1 MDILG
6 LNNVNTETLLAI
18 IKLYENKRVI
28 IVGETCSGKDH
39 LKNTLL
45 ANGFDKS
52 ISYTT
57 RQSRENEKHGID
69 YFFVDEHQF
78 LTYVKNGWFYEWDNF
93 NGSSYGTTNTEWYG
107 INSLDSQSPL
117 SKVFIMT
124 PQSIEAMSK
133 EDRES
138 SLVIYLKVNQE
149 LQMERLNARGYSQEE
164 IDKRLLEDE
173 VAFFAFVNWDIFIID
188 LTII

>member
-6 LNNVNTETLLAI
+6 LNNVNTEILLRI

-39 LKNTLL
+39 LKITLL

-78 LTYVKNGWFYEWDNF
+78 LTYVKNGWFYESDNF
-93 NGSSYGTTNTEWYG
+93 NGASYGTTFTEWNA
-107 INSLDSQSPL
+107 INSN
-117 SKVFIMT
+117 KVFIMT
-124 PQSIEAMSK
+124 PKSIEAMSK

-164 IDKRLLEDE
+164 IDKRLDEDN
-173 VAFFAFVNWDIFIID
+173 VAFFAFVNWDIFMVD
-188 LTII
+188 LTIV